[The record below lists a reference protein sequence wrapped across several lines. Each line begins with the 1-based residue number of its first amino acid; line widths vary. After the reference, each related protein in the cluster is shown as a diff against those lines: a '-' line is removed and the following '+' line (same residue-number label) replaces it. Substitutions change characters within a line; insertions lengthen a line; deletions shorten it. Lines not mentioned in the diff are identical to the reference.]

1 MADAD
6 LAFADV
12 AAQAELVRPGQ
23 VCARDLAE
31 LALARIERL
40 DGRLN
45 AFAAVHRER
54 ALEDGQP
61 AASVPAGFSSDGL
74 PLAVQLVGRPYDE
87 VTLISLAAQVE
98 AARPWAYHRPP
109 VGTA

>member
-6 LAFADV
+6 LAFAGV
-12 AAQAELVRPGQ
+12 AAQAELVRRGQ
-23 VCARDLAE
+23 VSARDLVE

-54 ALEDGQP
+54 ALEDADAADRRRRAGDDAALLGVPMAVKDEIDEAGQVTSRGTRAIATR
-61 AASVPAGFSSDGL
+61 AAEDA
-74 PLAVQLVGRPYDE
+74 
-87 VTLISLAAQVE
+87 
-98 AARPWAYHRPP
+98 
-109 VGTA
+109 